1 MDAILGTILGFLAF
15 GLIWFFL
22 LKPKSND
29 EINDELKLKDDEL
42 KSKEEEL
49 KISQID
55 LATRDAE
62 FKAAIDAKQDLTN
75 QLEEKKEEVKALYT
89 KVDEITKGVSEYKSI
104 SEQAINK
111 HDAFGTRIKNWFEKL
126 TTNVTYQGNFNQQ
139 ILENLLLDANL
150 VKGRDFFAQKRQ
162 TTYNVDNDE
171 DKNVIPDIL
180 LKFPERNYIIDAKV
194 SLADWTKYVHAV
206 KSNTDEDKKL
216 ADKYL
221 KDHIDSVRKHLF
233 GPKGLDKKNYNK
245 LYGIN
250 SLKHVIEASYV
261 KCSRVCSLKIP
272 SHSFFRFTW
281 LIYRVRFIFL

>member
-29 EINDELKLKDDEL
+29 EINNELKLKDDEL

-139 ILENLLLDANL
+139 ILENLL
-150 VKGRDFFAQKRQ
+150 
-162 TTYNVDNDE
+162 
-171 DKNVIPDIL
+171 
-180 LKFPERNYIIDAKV
+180 
-194 SLADWTKYVHAV
+194 
-206 KSNTDEDKKL
+206 
-216 ADKYL
+216 
-221 KDHIDSVRKHLF
+221 
-233 GPKGLDKKNYNK
+233 
-245 LYGIN
+245 
-250 SLKHVIEASYV
+250 
-261 KCSRVCSLKIP
+261 
-272 SHSFFRFTW
+272 
-281 LIYRVRFIFL
+281 